1 MPKRVSIQLKQDF
14 VSSFIKGK
22 SIEEISNLYN
32 FSSQTIIKNLKSSLG
47 EVEFKKTKLNNQK
60 INNLNKTDSN
70 RKIFNPSI
78 NDLNHKSNY
87 EELDNNSF
95 IEILPILT
103 DVNFKDQKEIT
114 SKPILNY
121 KFPCTVYMLINKT
134 IELEIKTLRD
144 YPEWSFL
151 PEKDLNRMCLEIF
164 DDHNYAKKL
173 CSKNQKLIKIPNPNV
188 FSIASDLLKSKG
200 ITRIIFNK
208 LLLAL

>member
-1 MPKRVSIQLKQDF
+1 M
-14 VSSFIKGK
+14 KGA
-22 SIEEISNLYN
+22 SIEEISNLFN

-60 INNLNKTDSN
+60 IKNLNKKDPN
-70 RKIFNPSI
+70 RKNFNPSS

-103 DVNFKDQKEIT
+103 DVNFKDQKEI
-114 SKPILNY
+114 SSEPILNY
-121 KFPCTVYMLINKT
+121 KFPSTVYMLINKT
-134 IELEIKTLRD
+134 IELEIKTLKD

-173 CSKNQKLIKIPNPNV
+173 CSKNQKLIKIPNPEV
-188 FSIASDLLKSKG
+188 FSKASNLLKSKG

>member
-14 VSSFIKGK
+14 VSSFLKGT
-22 SIEEISNLYN
+22 SIEEISNLYK

-144 YPEWSFL
+144 YPEWSYL

>member
-14 VSSFIKGK
+14 VSSFLKGK
-22 SIEEISNLYN
+22 SIEEISNLYK
-32 FSSQTIIKNLKSSLG
+32 FSTQTIIKNLKSSLG

-78 NDLNHKSNY
+78 NDLNLKSNY

-121 KFPCTVYMLINKT
+121 KFPSTVYMLINKT
-134 IELEIKTLRD
+134 IELEIKTLKD

-164 DDHNYAKKL
+164 DDHIYAKKL
-173 CSKNQKLIKIPNPNV
+173 CSKNQKLIKIPNPEV
-188 FSIASDLLKSKG
+188 FSKASNLLKSKG

>member
-14 VSSFIKGK
+14 VSSFLRGK
-22 SIEEISNLYN
+22 SIEEISNLYK

-114 SKPILNY
+114 SRPILNY

>member
-1 MPKRVSIQLKQDF
+1 LPKRVSIQLKQDF
-14 VSSFIKGK
+14 VSSFLKGT
-22 SIEEISNLYN
+22 SIEEISNLYK

>member
-14 VSSFIKGK
+14 VSSFLRGT
-22 SIEEISNLYN
+22 SIEEISNLYK

-114 SKPILNY
+114 SRPILNY

-164 DDHNYAKKL
+164 DDHKYAKKL

>member
-14 VSSFIKGK
+14 VSSFLRGT
-22 SIEEISNLYN
+22 SIEEISNLYK

>member
-14 VSSFIKGK
+14 VSSFLKGT
-22 SIEEISNLYN
+22 SIEEISNLYK
-32 FSSQTIIKNLKSSLG
+32 FSTQTIIKNLKSSLG

-60 INNLNKTDSN
+60 INNLNKKDSN
-70 RKIFNPSI
+70 RKIFNPSS
-78 NDLNHKSNY
+78 NDLKHQSNY

-103 DVNFKDQKEIT
+103 DINFKDQKEIT

-121 KFPCTVYMLINKT
+121 KFPSTVYMLINKT
-134 IELEIKTLRD
+134 IELEIKTLKD
-144 YPEWSFL
+144 YTEWSFL
-151 PEKDLNRMCLEIF
+151 PEKDLNRLCLEIF

>member
-14 VSSFIKGK
+14 VSSFLRGT
-22 SIEEISNLYN
+22 SIEEISNLYK

-114 SKPILNY
+114 SRPILNY

-164 DDHNYAKKL
+164 DDHKYAKKL

-188 FSIASDLLKSKG
+188 FSVASDLLKSKG

>member
-14 VSSFIKGK
+14 VSSFLRGT
-22 SIEEISNLYN
+22 SIEEISNLYK

-164 DDHNYAKKL
+164 DDHKYAKKL

>member
-14 VSSFIKGK
+14 VSSFLKGT
-22 SIEEISNLYN
+22 SIEEISNLYK
-32 FSSQTIIKNLKSSLG
+32 FSTQTIIKNLKSSLG

-60 INNLNKTDSN
+60 INNLNKKDSN
-70 RKIFNPSI
+70 RKIFNPSS

-121 KFPCTVYMLINKT
+121 KFPSTVYMLINKT
-134 IELEIKTLRD
+134 IELEIKTLKD

>member
-14 VSSFIKGK
+14 VSSFLKGT
-22 SIEEISNLYN
+22 SIEEISNLYK

>member
-14 VSSFIKGK
+14 VSSFLRGT
-22 SIEEISNLYN
+22 SIEEISNLYK

-114 SKPILNY
+114 SRPILNY

>member
-60 INNLNKTDSN
+60 INNLNKKDSN
-70 RKIFNPSI
+70 RKNFNSSI
-78 NDLNHKSNY
+78 KDLNHKSNY

-103 DVNFKDQKEIT
+103 DVNFKDQKEIS

-121 KFPCTVYMLINKT
+121 KFPSTVYMLINKT
-134 IELEIKTLRD
+134 IELEIKTLKD

>member
-14 VSSFIKGK
+14 VSSFLRGT
-22 SIEEISNLYN
+22 SIEEISNLYK

-188 FSIASDLLKSKG
+188 FSVASDLLKSKG

>member
-14 VSSFIKGK
+14 VSSFLRGT
-22 SIEEISNLYN
+22 SIEEISNLYK

-164 DDHNYAKKL
+164 DDHKYAKKL

-188 FSIASDLLKSKG
+188 FSVASDLLKSKG

>member
-14 VSSFIKGK
+14 VSSFLRGT
-22 SIEEISNLYN
+22 SIEEISNLYK

-114 SKPILNY
+114 SRPILNY

-188 FSIASDLLKSKG
+188 FCIASDLLKSKG

>member
-14 VSSFIKGK
+14 VSSFLRGT
-22 SIEEISNLYN
+22 SIEEISNLYK

-47 EVEFKKTKLNNQK
+47 EVEFKKTKLNKQK

-121 KFPCTVYMLINKT
+121 KFPSTVYMLINKT
-134 IELEIKTLRD
+134 IELEIKTLKD

-151 PEKDLNRMCLEIF
+151 PENDLNRRCLEIF
-164 DDHNYAKKL
+164 DDHKYAKKL